1 MPYFEELF
9 FRPRKGGSTILN
21 GKIAK
26 ENAIFEKN
34 RFSQSSYNM
43 ILHGIKGGRK
53 LKSKF
58 SFF

>member
-1 MPYFEELF
+1 M
-9 FRPRKGGSTILN
+9 ILN

-43 ILHGIKGGRK
+43 ILHGNKGGRK

-58 SFF
+58 SFFWYAFIYKI

>member
-1 MPYFEELF
+1 M
-9 FRPRKGGSTILN
+9 ILN

-34 RFSQSSYNM
+34 RFGQSFYNM
-43 ILHGIKGGRK
+43 NLHGNKGGRK

>member
-1 MPYFEELF
+1 M
-9 FRPRKGGSTILN
+9 ILN

-43 ILHGIKGGRK
+43 ILHGNKGGRK
-53 LKSKF
+53 LISEF
-58 SFF
+58 